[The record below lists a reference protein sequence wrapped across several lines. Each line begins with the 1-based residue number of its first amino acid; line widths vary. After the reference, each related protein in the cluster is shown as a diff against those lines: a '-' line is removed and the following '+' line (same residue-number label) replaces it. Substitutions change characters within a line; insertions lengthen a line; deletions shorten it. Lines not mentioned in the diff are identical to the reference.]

1 MNIVFL
7 TQVSGFLKP
16 FAWVMGVILDAIYK
30 FVGLFGSHN
39 IALCIFLF
47 TFVIK
52 MLMLPLTIKQQ
63 KYTRLSSKMSPE
75 LKKIQDKYKGKKD
88 EESLRRQNAE
98 TQELYAKY
106 GTSPVGGC
114 LPLLISLPIMF
125 ALYRVIYAIP
135 AYVTEIGNWYGQ
147 IADAVSNISG
157 HADAVTAFISEN
169 SLKITSNLSTY
180 AVGSEQYRNSLI
192 DILAKFS
199 TENWDSFFNTA
210 AFSGLKETISA
221 SGESLS
227 TVVDHII
234 NAHNMFGLSILDTPT
249 WKPVSKIPSLIIPV
263 LAVVTQMI
271 QTRVAMSNNSQPQ
284 KSTDD
289 NPMANSMKSMN
300 TIMPIMSGVFCL
312 MLPIGV
318 GVYWIASALFTI
330 LQTIFINRYLDKTD
344 LDEMIEK
351 NVEKANKKKESLG
364 VTYGNQMAGVAK
376 TSTRSYSNDDS
387 YDNTAY
393 KKNNK
398 KKSVSGGDYKRS
410 SVSYKASSIA
420 ANANLLA
427 RNNEARTESKREDKP
442 NNTENTTDSETTQN
456 VDAENA
462 NTPIKNTNTEN

>member
-1 MNIVFL
+1 MNIIFL

-30 FVGLFGSHN
+30 FVGLFGSTN
-39 IALCIFLF
+39 IALCIVLF

-106 GTSPVGGC
+106 GTSPIGGC

-135 AYVTEIGNWYGQ
+135 AYVTEIGGWYGQ

-157 HADAVTAFISEN
+157 HADAITTFITDN
-169 SLKITSNLSTY
+169 GIKITNNLSTY

-199 TENWDSFFNTA
+199 PANWDAFFSSGS
-210 AFSGLKETISA
+210 FSGLKANFSA
-221 SGESLS
+221 
-227 TVVDHII
+227 TVDSII
-234 NAHNMFGLSILDTPT
+234 KAHNFFGLSILDTPT
-249 WKPVSKIPSLIIPV
+249 WKEVSKLPSLLIPV

-271 QTRVAMSNNSQPQ
+271 QTRVAMANNNTQNQ

-318 GVYWIASALFTI
+318 GIYWIASAVFTI
-330 LQTIFINRYLDKTD
+330 LQTIFINKYIDKAD

-364 VTYGNQMAGVAK
+364 VKYGNQMAEVAK
-376 TSTRSYSNDDS
+376 TSTKVYSNDDS

-410 SVSYKASSIA
+410 SVSYSASSIA

-427 RNNEARTESKREDKP
+427 RNNEARHEAKTEEKP
-442 NNTENTTDSETTQN
+442 NNTIEKTENVNTDNADISENTSTSSDSANDQN
-456 VDAENA
+456 
-462 NTPIKNTNTEN
+462 

>member
-1 MNIVFL
+1 MNILFL
-7 TQVSGFLKP
+7 TQVTGFLKP
-16 FAWVMGVILDAIYK
+16 FAWIMGVILDAIYK
-30 FVGLFGSHN
+30 FIGLFGSHN
-39 IALCIFLF
+39 IALCIFIF

-75 LKKIQDKYKGKKD
+75 LQKIQAKYKGKRD
-88 EESLRRQNAE
+88 EESMRRQNAE

-135 AYVTEIGNWYGQ
+135 AYVTEVGNWYGF
-147 IADAVSNISG
+147 IADKITNISG
-157 HADAVTAFISEN
+157 HSEMLTTFIN
-169 SLKITSNLSTY
+169 DNALRVASNLGTY
-180 AVGSEQYRNSLI
+180 AQGSPEYRNSII

-199 TENWDSFFNTA
+199 TENWQAFYGTA
-210 AFSGLKETISA
+210 GFSGLKDSIQT
-221 SGESLS
+221 
-227 TVVDHII
+227 TVDSII
-234 NAHNMFGLSILDTPT
+234 NAHNLFGLSILDTPT
-249 WKPVSKIPSLIIPV
+249 YQKIPSLLIPV

-271 QTRVAMSNNSQPQ
+271 QTKVSMANNSTNQ
-284 KSTDD
+284 KNDKD

-318 GVYWIASALFTI
+318 GIYWIASAVFTI

-344 LDEMIEK
+344 IDEMIEK
-351 NVEKANKKKESLG
+351 NVEKVNKKKESLG
-364 VTYGNQMAGVAK
+364 VSYGNQMAGVAK
-376 TSTRSYSNDDS
+376 TSTKSYSTDEA

-398 KKSVSGGDYKRS
+398 RKAIAGNEYVRS
-410 SVSYKASSIA
+410 DVSYSAKSIA

-427 RNNEARTESKREDKP
+427 RNNSSKSTAEEVKAAPEPAETASQNAED
-442 NNTENTTDSETTQN
+442 S
-456 VDAENA
+456 
-462 NTPIKNTNTEN
+462 KNEE

>member
-1 MNIVFL
+1 MNILFL

-16 FAWVMGVILDAIYK
+16 FAWIMGVILDAIYK

-39 IALCIFLF
+39 IALCIFIF

-75 LKKIQDKYKGKKD
+75 LKKIQEKYKGKRD
-88 EESLRRQNAE
+88 EESMRRQNAE

-135 AYVTEIGNWYGQ
+135 AYVTEVGNWYGS
-147 IADAVSNISG
+147 IADAVTNISG
-157 HADAVTAFISEN
+157 HADSITTFITEN
-169 SLKITSNLSTY
+169 QLKISSNLATY
-180 AVGSEQYRNSLI
+180 AVGSTEYRNSLI

-199 TENWDSFFNTA
+199 TANWDAFFA
-210 AFSGLKETISA
+210 VDKFSSLKAGLSA
-221 SGESLS
+221 
-227 TVVDHII
+227 TVDSII
-234 NAHNMFGLSILDTPT
+234 NAHNLFGLSILDTPT
-249 WKPVSKIPSLIIPV
+249 YKNIPSLIIPV
-263 LAVVTQMI
+263 LAVVTQML
-271 QTRVAMSNNSQPQ
+271 QTRISMANTNTQQ
-284 KSTDD
+284 ANDKD

-318 GVYWIASALFTI
+318 GVYWIASAVFTI
-330 LQTIFINRYLDKTD
+330 LQTVFINRYLDKTD
-344 LDEMIEK
+344 IDEMIEK
-351 NVEKANKKKESLG
+351 NVEKVNKKKESLG
-364 VTYGNQMAGVAK
+364 VSYGNQMAEVAK
-376 TSTRSYSNDDS
+376 TSTRSYTNDAA

-398 KKSVSGGDYKRS
+398 RKSVSGGDYKRS
-410 SVSYKASSIA
+410 TVSYKASSIA
-420 ANANLLA
+420 ANANLLG
-427 RNNEARTESKREDKP
+427 RNLAEDDPKP
-442 NNTENTTDSETTQN
+442 DKIPAADEVSENTDNTVTD
-456 VDAENA
+456 EN
-462 NTPIKNTNTEN
+462 KTE